1 MKKFLSLVL
10 ALIMVMSLVTVSA
23 GATEYKD
30 FTDKGEIQYEEAVAV
45 LNRLGIITG
54 YSEGDFRPEGELTRG
69 AAAKIIVSL
78 LIGPEAAEAL
88 PTTSS
93 PYPDVPAGNV
103 FAGYISF
110 CKTEEI
116 INGYNDGTFRPTG
129 TLTGFAFAKMLLSA
143 LGYDGNIEGF
153 TGSGWTVRVS
163 ALGSKANLFNHLD
176 FKGGETV
183 NRETAC
189 QLALNTLKATM
200 VQYNG
205 GMNITTSDGSTM
217 VVNPERT
224 YVTSN
229 QQYAKNINNRKASD
243 VGNSS
248 SDQHYTVE
256 FGEEHFKDLR
266 MDREEKNSDQF
277 GRPSNVWSYK
287 KVTIGTYPVDADFTF
302 TTQVIHAV
310 DGTTDAAKVR
320 ALGLSGYE
328 TEADTNSSVRG
339 QTTTLWLNGYK
350 TALPSNKVAEIADY
364 TDNGTLVEVY
374 VSDEDADFI
383 TDVVVV
389 KTQLMEVKRVGSDY
403 VSLDKHGVDGK
414 DDSKAGD
421 PVYGYNQRPIDRP
434 VHDVEVDDD
443 YYELLKGLK
452 AGDLVAVVPVT
463 EDNVDFEVAK
473 AYVPETVNGA
483 LTRVET
489 YGTASEGRNAI
500 NVTVG
505 GTKYNIAVWNKDL
518 YTIDGDTIR
527 VTNKDVTLYLDEY
540 GNALKAKDVGDTSN
554 WMVVKNYTQGLVNGN
569 IVTYVNGWDIGGE
582 TLSLN
587 IGSGTSAREIET
599 TFLPGDLVYYSNNTN
614 SNIAE
619 WKLSNRNEDGV
630 FFVNNGKAANG
641 KDDYSIKSSNTTIK
655 LDGFSET
662 AKLASKDD
670 RATIDTGIKF
680 IYVNIDP
687 TDKEVD
693 SIEFVNGV
701 KNATADE
708 LKGVNSFY
716 YKDGYYDHARAQACV
731 SLKTNNDIVTGDS
744 AVKAVVIKRE
754 STDASASNLLY
765 ISNYH
770 GSATLYD
777 NDRRPV
783 YGYEAVIMGAGNKV
797 VDEDAVVYSYRNL
810 KIGQFARYTKI
821 TAPEGVE
828 EINDNFYEL
837 RGYGVE
843 HASDTYKR
851 SAAITATGLYKCE
864 GADKYLVRTTGEYGD
879 LTAAR
884 AALEPQIAK
893 TWEVDDY
900 VLDYGDSKAD
910 DLLNFRGADWVDLRQ
925 DVKTRNGVTRIEDI
939 DDLKDYLDYESNKDK
954 VQVKVSLLFNDN
966 PDSDEFR
973 RVYLVVI
980 TGVAAYTGPTDPV
993 DPQPTTGDVR
1003 FASTLPSGLKDGQF
1017 GTVTGKVNVRADGKA
1032 TANIELTAPA
1042 WAYTTDGAANHVSGT
1057 SGYGHSA
1064 YVFVDYQVLRKGDDT
1079 AWGSGTIEGWNASSK
1094 KAGTVLLG
1102 NDNGTTDA
1110 SVYSING
1117 LDLNSIIAPEYAK
1130 DQELTIEITGV
1141 RWRFVKVEKY
1151 VNGVSTSLTSSE
1163 KKCLSIEETMNAVS
1177 FPIEIS
1183 GTGTADY
1190 TITGVKGLVKPT
1202 GTFSAGAGY
1211 QTAGDS
1217 TKKISAEGDKA
1228 IKIEITPSAGLVQ
1241 EYTVTAKD
1249 SLGSGGVALAGK
1261 FEVASSGV
1269 LAPET
1274 GKLTLTCPTDPVKK
1288 GGSANVTFTLNKIAD
1303 PGVAA
1308 YKVFVTIRGEEK
1320 PVTLSY
1326 DKLTDAIL
1334 ITDITED
1341 IEITEDDIRIEVV
1354 QKAQITGGEVKED
1367 GKTLVFTFDQPLAGA
1382 GTTKTTESGN
1392 RKSTQTIS
1400 DDGKTV
1406 TILFEGFTSLPV
1418 THIYSWIKDG
1428 EKGGWWNADGT
1439 PVVDTK
1445 IRVTDG
1451 KVEVIPCDE
1460 ITHTKPVV
1468 SPSTPQNP

>member
-88 PTTSS
+88 PTTNS

-143 LGYDGNIEGF
+143 LGYDGKVEGF

-200 VQYNG
+200 VQYTG
-205 GMNITTSDGSTM
+205 GMNITSSDGTTM
-217 VVNPERT
+217 VVNATRE

-229 QQYAKNINNRKASD
+229 QDYASHINNRKVSNA
-243 VGNSS
+243 GNSTA
-248 SDQHYTVE
+248 DTHWTVE

-287 KVTIGTYPVDADFTF
+287 KVTIGTYPIEADFTY

-320 ALGLSGYE
+320 ALGLSGYD
-328 TEADTNSSVRG
+328 TEADTNASIRG
-339 QTTTLWLNGYK
+339 SKTRLWLNGYE
-350 TALPSNKVAEIADY
+350 TVLPENKVAEIADY

-463 EDNVDFEVAK
+463 DDNVDFEVAK

-828 EINDNFYEL
+828 EVNDNFYEL

-980 TGVAAYTGPTDPV
+980 TGVASYTGTTDPV
-993 DPQPTTGDVR
+993 DPQPTTGAVTFDKSLTTGDKGVG
-1003 FASTLPSGLKDGQF
+1003 TLAEGA
-1017 GTVTGKVNVRADGKA
+1017 TVTTLKSGATTAQFTINKPSWASALGGEHDVVEIAYDIYVDG
-1032 TANIELTAPA
+1032 
-1042 WAYTTDGAANHVSGT
+1042 
-1057 SGYGHSA
+1057 
-1064 YVFVDYQVLRKGDDT
+1064 
-1079 AWGSGTIEGWNASSK
+1079 
-1094 KAGTVLLG
+1094 
-1102 NDNGTTDA
+1102 
-1110 SVYSING
+1110 
-1117 LDLNSIIAPEYAK
+1117 
-1130 DQELTIEITGV
+1130 
-1141 RWRFVKVEKY
+1141 EKW
-1151 VNGVSTSLTSSE
+1151 S
-1163 KKCLSIEETMNAVS
+1163 
-1177 FPIEIS
+1177 
-1183 GTGTADY
+1183 
-1190 TITGVKGLVKPT
+1190 
-1202 GTFSAGAGY
+1202 
-1211 QTAGDS
+1211 AGDS
-1217 TKKISAEGDKA
+1217 VVSERAN
-1228 IKIEITPSAGLVQ
+1228 GL
-1241 EYTVTAKD
+1241 TANTAKT
-1249 SLGSGGVALAGK
+1249 AFTA
-1261 FEVASSGV
+1261 EV
-1269 LAPET
+1269 
-1274 GKLTLTCPTDPVKK
+1274 
-1288 GGSANVTFTLNKIAD
+1288 NVTGTN
-1303 PGVAA
+1303 
-1308 YKVFVTIRGEEK
+1308 
-1320 PVTLSY
+1320 
-1326 DKLTDAIL
+1326 LTTNDV
-1334 ITDITED
+1334 
-1341 IEITEDDIRIEVV
+1341 R
-1354 QKAQITGGEVKED
+1354 
-1367 GKTLVFTFDQPLAGA
+1367 
-1382 GTTKTTESGN
+1382 
-1392 RKSTQTIS
+1392 
-1400 DDGKTV
+1400 
-1406 TILFEGFTSLPV
+1406 
-1418 THIYSWIKDG
+1418 
-1428 EKGGWWNADGT
+1428 NADGT
-1439 PVVDTK
+1439 LKKVTLVITKVDWKYALVEYVMNGSPVKTSSGSVHLTTNKDNPDRINFKLDVEK
-1445 IRVTDG
+1445 INDAEATYSISGILTDG
-1451 KVEVIPCDE
+1451 LETSQYE
-1460 ITHTKPVV
+1460 NLGWEG
-1468 SPSTPQNP
+1468 STQKEQQCWRS

>member
-88 PTTSS
+88 PTTNS

-143 LGYDGNIEGF
+143 LGYDGKVEGF

-200 VQYNG
+200 VQYTG
-205 GMNITTSDGSTM
+205 GMNITSSDGTTM
-217 VVNPERT
+217 VVNATRE

-229 QQYAKNINNRKASD
+229 QDYASHINNRKVSNA
-243 VGNSS
+243 GNSTA
-248 SDQHYTVE
+248 DTHWTVE

-287 KVTIGTYPVDADFTF
+287 KVTIGTYPIEADFTY

-320 ALGLSGYE
+320 ALGLSGYD
-328 TEADTNSSVRG
+328 TEADTNASIRG
-339 QTTTLWLNGYK
+339 SKTRLWLNGYE
-350 TALPSNKVAEIADY
+350 TVLPENKVAEIADY

-993 DPQPTTGDVR
+993 DPQPT
-1003 FASTLPSGLKDGQF
+1003 DGAVKF
-1017 GTVTGKVNVRADGKA
+1017 ADGYNTDGKLGTIKNSSVTILGSGSTTVSFTLA
-1032 TANIELTAPA
+1032 KPA
-1042 WAYTTDGAANHVSGT
+1042 WAAAASSSPATTSVDFDYEVYVDGERWAVGSAMTASNFTVNSDNTEWTIKDKAITTTDLSNDEAKGHKVEIVITNVDWKNAVVEYQLNGKAVEVDETSTTMTMPTSGSTGAQIKFAVKGVATAAGTYTVSGIQ
-1057 SGYGHSA
+1057 A
-1064 YVFVDYQVLRKGDDT
+1064 KDN
-1079 AWGSGTIEGWNASSK
+1079 SGT
-1094 KAGTVLLG
+1094 
-1102 NDNGTTDA
+1102 
-1110 SVYSING
+1110 
-1117 LDLNSIIAPEYAK
+1117 DL
-1130 DQELTIEITGV
+1130 T
-1141 RWRFVKVEKY
+1141 
-1151 VNGVSTSLTSSE
+1151 
-1163 KKCLSIEETMNAVS
+1163 
-1177 FPIEIS
+1177 
-1183 GTGTADY
+1183 TADY
-1190 TITGVKGLVKPT
+1190 TNVTTGDITNQAAGGKYFLAKGGEKVIVDIAASNVTELYDVTIGGKAITAGTPTNIRIQDNNLLDAADRPLDYDDLDLGSIAVMKKDDGV
-1202 GTFSAGAGY
+1202 AGATSVAKGTPVTFLVGATAADAGY
-1211 QTAGDS
+1211 EGNAIKGFKVYATLTNGTTTEEVIVDTTNLSFNGTTNGNEGTVRVVAEGPVDLTINRVEIIGMVAIGAGKTDAKTVVFTFNEAITAVDTS
-1217 TKKISAEGDKA
+1217 KVKSNDANATKISAVSEGNTLKVTVDNTA
-1228 IKIEITPSAGLVQ
+1228 AWTTGSKITLEAAA
-1241 EYTVTAKD
+1241 VT
-1249 SLGSGGVALAGK
+1249 G
-1261 FEVASSGV
+1261 
-1269 LAPET
+1269 
-1274 GKLTLTCPTDPVKK
+1274 
-1288 GGSANVTFTLNKIAD
+1288 
-1303 PGVAA
+1303 
-1308 YKVFVTIRGEEK
+1308 
-1320 PVTLSY
+1320 
-1326 DKLTDAIL
+1326 
-1334 ITDITED
+1334 
-1341 IEITEDDIRIEVV
+1341 
-1354 QKAQITGGEVKED
+1354 
-1367 GKTLVFTFDQPLAGA
+1367 
-1382 GTTKTTESGN
+1382 
-1392 RKSTQTIS
+1392 
-1400 DDGKTV
+1400 
-1406 TILFEGFTSLPV
+1406 
-1418 THIYSWIKDG
+1418 
-1428 EKGGWWNADGT
+1428 ADGT
-1439 PVVDTK
+1439 NDK
-1445 IRVTDG
+1445 IVFT
-1451 KVEVIPCDE
+1451 I
-1460 ITHTKPVV
+1460 
-1468 SPSTPQNP
+1468 S